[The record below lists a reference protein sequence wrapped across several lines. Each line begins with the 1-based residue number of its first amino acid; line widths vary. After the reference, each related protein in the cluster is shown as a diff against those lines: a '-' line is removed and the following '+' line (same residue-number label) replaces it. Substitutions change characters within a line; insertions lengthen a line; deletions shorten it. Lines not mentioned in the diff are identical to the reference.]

1 MLDPFHFFY
10 HPETGPV
17 RDEEAEQRYRDLVL
31 VVRGGVP
38 IRKTVAGLRLD
49 PTVIER
55 LKADGIIDAAL
66 KPIRPIDQSC
76 WSEEFADL
84 DAAMIRLFADHLSAV
99 LPAPA

>member
-38 IRKTVAGLRLD
+38 ILKTVAALHFD
-49 PTVIER
+49 PAVIAR
-55 LKADGIIDAAL
+55 LKADDIIDAAL
-66 KPIRPIDQSC
+66 KTIRPIDQSV
-76 WSEEFADL
+76 WSEEYADL
-84 DAAMIRLFADHLSAV
+84 DAAMIRLFADQPSLK
-99 LPAPA
+99 